1 VHPTL
6 PWKAAELSKFAAVS
20 FSIFSPVAFLSHFL
34 WDMDCTAHSGL
45 AAMPCAI
52 HLSLQRQGIV
62 PKSALKTLYDYVI
75 LVFCAGVMVV
85 GCLMAVKEIIQGH

>member
-1 VHPTL
+1 MVSNGIVQVRSSLIFNLLLL
-6 PWKAAELSKFAAVS
+6 P
-20 FSIFSPVAFLSHFL
+20 FSLIL

-75 LVFCAGVMVV
+75 LVFCACVMVV